1 MLAIVR
7 QAAGLPADGTE
18 HDMTNPPNTTA
29 PNTMARNRK
38 RRIAYGATALAS
50 LCAVATMAMPSAA
63 HAQDT
68 GGDLGPRLERAC
80 LRIPN
85 LQIRTD
91 NLIERLNGDASVRGS
106 LAWLQARVDKAEA
119 EGREQL
125 VTVLENRLVVRT
137 KTLEVLEQRQ
147 AKLPEL
153 KQKCIDHGVAL

>member
-1 MLAIVR
+1 
-7 QAAGLPADGTE
+7 
-18 HDMTNPPNTTA
+18 MTNPPTEDTHGE
-29 PNTMARNRK
+29 RR
-38 RRIAYGATALAS
+38 RRIALGAVGLAS

-68 GGDLGPRLERAC
+68 GDDLRPRLERAC

-91 NLIERLNGDASVRGS
+91 NLIERLTGDASVRGS
-106 LAWLQARVDKAEA
+106 LAWLQAKIDKAEA

-125 VTVLENRLVVRT
+125 VTVLENRLAVRT
-137 KTLEVLEQRQ
+137 KTLEVVEQRQ

-153 KQKCIDHGVAL
+153 KQKCIDHGVPL

>member
-1 MLAIVR
+1 MLVIDR
-7 QAAGLPADGTE
+7 QAGLTADETE
-18 HDMTNPPNTTA
+18 NEMTNPPTSDTTG
-29 PNTMARNRK
+29 NRK
-38 RRIAYGATALAS
+38 RRMALGAIGLAS

-91 NLIERLNGDASVRGS
+91 NLIERLNGDATRRGS
-106 LAWLQARVDKAEA
+106 LLWLQSQIDKAEA
-119 EGREQL
+119 AGREQL
-125 VTVLENRLVVRT
+125 VTVLDNRLAVRT
-137 KTLEVLEQRQ
+137 QTLEVLDQRQ

-153 KQKCIDHGVAL
+153 KQKCIDAGVPL

>member
-1 MLAIVR
+1 
-7 QAAGLPADGTE
+7 
-18 HDMTNPPNTTA
+18 MTNLPTTDT
-29 PNTMARNRK
+29 PTSGRSR
-38 RRIAYGATALAS
+38 RRIAFGAVGLAS
-50 LCAVATMAMPSAA
+50 LCAVATMAMPSAV

-68 GGDLGPRLERAC
+68 GDDLRPRLERAC

-85 LQIRTD
+85 IEIRTG

-106 LAWLQARVDKAEA
+106 LAWLQAKIDKAEA

-125 VTVLENRLVVRT
+125 VTVLENRLEVRT
-137 KTLEVLEQRQ
+137 RTLEVVEQRQ

>member
-1 MLAIVR
+1 MN
-7 QAAGLPADGTE
+7 
-18 HDMTNPPNTTA
+18 HPPLDHATGSHATS
-29 PNTMARNRK
+29 THR
-38 RRIAYGATALAS
+38 RRIAFGAVGLAS

-68 GGDLGPRLERAC
+68 GDDLRPRLERAC

-106 LAWLQARVDKAEA
+106 LAWLQAKIDRAEA

-125 VTVLENRLVVRT
+125 VTVLENRLAVRT
-137 KTLEVLEQRQ
+137 QTLDVVERRQ